1 MCERGVRMKTTL
13 PMNKELDFNLQGT
26 AKRLDKLHN
35 IIEKYDSQ
43 LVDYYDNHFIVNK
56 TSTSFEQD
64 LVGQELEKLADY
76 LLFADNKEQR
86 QKPKEEQD
94 EVCILNKSQ
103 IERNAKKETLT
114 DDLTHYEHI
123 AKDSTKHSFYSDD
136 KRYKNKMNIKEDK
149 PKKRKV
155 KKKNYE
161 TKSITKADLEK
172 FPVLKQTNDLL
183 EKLKEEI
190 KNGIDTNGN
199 KLNEEQI
206 RKKRWLSIELK
217 KDQVAYKD
225 AMSKHVNAK
234 SVIRQSLQGKLDVNF
249 ADLEA
254 IDFLFHEYSNLKQY
268 CYDDIN
274 SDLKHVLM
282 DFEQLVD
289 STPLSEILKEVLVL
303 KIDGLSHS
311 EINHHLSDKYQIQF
325 GKQHISTMVRNIIPK
340 KIIDNYRKQRED
352 WFYTEIV
359 KGKYKKCNRCGEIK
373 LASDNYFSKDK
384 KGIFGYKSICKKC
397 HSTK

>member
-1 MCERGVRMKTTL
+1 MKTTL

-26 AKRLDKLHN
+26 VQRIDKLHN

-43 LVDYYDNHFIVNK
+43 LVDYYDNHYVVNK

-86 QKPKEEQD
+86 KKPKEEQED
-94 EVCILNKSQ
+94 ISILSRSQ

-114 DDLTHYEHI
+114 DDLTYFENI

-136 KRYKNKMNIKEDK
+136 KRFKNKMNIKEDK
-149 PKKRKV
+149 PKKRKM
-155 KKKNYE
+155 KQKNLE
-161 TKSITKADLEK
+161 RKSITKFDLEK
-172 FPVLKQTNDLL
+172 FPVLKQTNELL
-183 EKLKEEI
+183 ELLKQEI
-190 KNGIDTNGN
+190 KTGMDINGN

-206 RKKRWLSIELK
+206 RKKKWFSIELK

-225 AMSKHVNAK
+225 AMSKHVHAK
-234 SVIRQSLQGKLDVNF
+234 SVIRQSMQGKLDVNF

-254 IDFLFHEYSNLKQY
+254 IEFLFHEYSNLKEY
-268 CYDDIN
+268 CFDDIN
-274 SDLKHVLM
+274 SDLKHVIM

-289 STPLSEILKEVLVL
+289 STPLSEILKEVFVL
-303 KIDGLSHS
+303 KVDGLSHS
-311 EINHHLSDKYQIQF
+311 EINHHLSEKYQIQF

-373 LASDNYFSKDK
+373 LASDTYFSKDK
-384 KGIFGYKSICKKC
+384 KGFFGYKSICKKC
-397 HSTK
+397 HSTKEANF